1 MVGGPVGLS
10 WPDFFIY
17 YQDPGVRLVPCLCSS
32 SLYQKCSMCYV
43 CNSREERLCH
53 WVGEEK
59 GDELVKKAP
68 PMLPSQVPLALT
80 PDELNR
86 LILAFTCVL

>member
-1 MVGGPVGLS
+1 M
-10 WPDFFIY
+10 
-17 YQDPGVRLVPCLCSS
+17 
-32 SLYQKCSMCYV
+32 
-43 CNSREERLCH
+43 
-53 WVGEEK
+53 GEEK